1 MTTRAPIRVSIGG
14 GKGGVGKS
22 LVAVNLAASIASL
35 GLETVLVDADLG
47 APNVHTLLGIDK
59 PGPTLAALLDRRIAR
74 VEEAL
79 VGTHV
84 PHLSVVPGSSV
95 PGAANLGHQEKLK
108 LVRQVRSIEA
118 DVVIVD
124 VGAGATF
131 NTIDLFSAAELRLV
145 VATPE
150 LTSLHNAYCFLKASL
165 VRELGA
171 LARSLGAQDAWIAAF
186 DRGETS
192 RTSAWI
198 ARLGESRP
206 DIAERLRR
214 HVAGYC
220 ARWIGNRVSTPAEQH
235 AVFALS
241 RLSREYLGIEAPV
254 IANVPPSRSLQQSVS
269 KRVPAV
275 LSRDVEPAVVRAITA
290 IAEHVASFQ
299 PHAAPRPPSDV
310 AVVHSEPAA
319 PHEAAVAAE
328 STGDFASSLGSHLR
342 SEERVPVNLP
352 ARIGLASG
360 EHSGTVVDLSPHGV
374 RVLSKAMP
382 RRGDRVRIVVV
393 HAGTVVT
400 LDGEVRHT
408 EHGSFGVRLD
418 EDHAVRAGALMPGAP
433 ALVAQGGAP

>member
-22 LVAVNLAASIASL
+22 LIAVNLAASIASL

-47 APNVHTLLGIDK
+47 APNLHTLFGVEK

-74 VEEAL
+74 LEEAL
-79 VGTHV
+79 VGTNV
-84 PHLSVVPGSSV
+84 PHLSLIPGSSV

-108 LVRQVRSIEA
+108 LVRQVRAIDA

-192 RTSAWI
+192 RTAGWI
-198 ARLGESRP
+198 DKLAESRP
-206 DIAERLRR
+206 DIAERLRA
-214 HVAGYC
+214 HVASYC
-220 ARWIGNRVSTPAEQH
+220 ARWIGNRVTNAAEQH
-235 AVFALS
+235 AIFALS
-241 RLSREYLGIEAPV
+241 RLSREYLGIDAPV
-254 IANVPPSRSLQQSVS
+254 IANVPPSRAVSQSVAR
-269 KRVPAV
+269 RVPAV

-299 PHAAPRPPSDV
+299 PHAAPKPMT
-310 AVVHSEPAA
+310 ET
-319 PHEAAVAAE
+319 EAHLGEVKTAE
-328 STGDFASSLGSHLR
+328 TESPRDFASSLGPHLR

-352 ARIGLASG
+352 ARVGLASG
-360 EHSGTVVDLSPHGV
+360 EHQGTVVDLSPHGV
-374 RVLSKAMP
+374 RVISKASV
-382 RRGDRVRIVVV
+382 RRGERVRLVIV
-393 HAGTVVT
+393 HAGSVVT

-408 EHGSFGVRLD
+408 ERGSFGVRLD
-418 EDHAVRAGALMPGAP
+418 DDHAVRTGALMPGA
-433 ALVAQGGAP
+433 ASAAVAHGGAP